1 MCYLL
6 IGNISALISDDC
18 TEPLV
23 DAFLRVYLPDG
34 RHPIGAHPKRNIFN
48 GPGQLT
54 AGQVEA
60 KRDRLLAET
69 RLDEKGNYML
79 AWEQLHLFTEPLE
92 LDICLR
98 HMPEQAD
105 IRGMESHYHL
115 TTTVPQWK
123 RSGQQYVAAYA
134 YILPV
139 ESWRQIRANYG
150 TWIIAGTVR
159 RLHAREGQ
167 AQLKVEAYN
176 AGNHRLLGCARTD
189 ENGRYQLRFSRKQL
203 TSRLMLVGER
213 RNVSG
218 PDIYFKVYRDKQL
231 LWEEEAQIAAMPER
245 KGVRPCSMINII
257 MQDVALKKTS
267 GYVPGWLSNWAVS
280 GRKSSLVSH

>member
-34 RHPIGAHPKRNIFN
+34 RHPIGAYPKRDIFS

-60 KRDRLLAET
+60 KQDRLLAET
-69 RLDEKGNYML
+69 RLDEKGNFTL
-79 AWEQLHLFTEPLE
+79 TWEQLHLFTEPLE
-92 LDICLR
+92 FDICLR

-105 IRGMESHYHL
+105 FRGMESHYNL
-115 TTTVPQWK
+115 GMMAPNWK

-150 TWIIAGTVR
+150 TWVIAGTVR

-189 ENGRYQLRFSRKQL
+189 EKGRYQLRFSRKQL
-203 TSRLMLVGER
+203 TSRLMLGGNR
-213 RNVSG
+213 RNPEG
-218 PDIYFKVYRDKQL
+218 PDIYFKVYRNKQL
-231 LWEEEAQIAAMPER
+231 LWEEEAQVATMPER
-245 KGVRPCSMINII
+245 KGVSPCSMINII
-257 MQDVALKKTS
+257 MQVPALKKAS
-267 GYVPGWLSNWAVS
+267 GHVPGWWNNWAVL
-280 GRKSSLVSH
+280 GRKFSLVSH